1 MLSTRIF
8 GLACAVTVFVC
19 LMAAPVSAQP
29 LDKRTLF
36 TFSGPVALPGVTL
49 PAGQYLFRLADPNSS
64 SKVVQVLNAD
74 GTKPY
79 GLFFT
84 IAAERLEPASSPEV
98 RFMETASGM
107 PAAIRTW
114 WYPGERRGYEF
125 IFPREQARRL
135 ATGASQPVLTTDAQ
149 TTTTEQTN
157 TAELSRVGSS
167 GQDTDVSAS
176 AAPTPAAP
184 TGTTQEGTIASSSL
198 SIATPSIP
206 AVGSAPVA
214 TSTASAQTS
223 ASGTASTQT
232 TSAQTGSARTA
243 RTALPRTASQL
254 PLVAMVGTVA
264 LLSAASLQ
272 YWRTRRR

>member
-8 GLACAVTVFVC
+8 GLVCAVAVFAC
-19 LMAAPVSAQP
+19 LLAAPVSAQP

-36 TFSGPVALPGVTL
+36 TFSGPITLPGVTL

-79 GLFFT
+79 GMFFT
-84 IAAERLEPASSPEV
+84 MAAERFEPASTPEI
-98 RFMETASGM
+98 RFMETASGT
-107 PAAIRTW
+107 PAAIKTW

-135 ATGASQPVLTTDAQ
+135 ATAASQPVLTTDAQ

-167 GQDTDVSAS
+167 GQETDVNAS
-176 AAPTPAAP
+176 AAPSAAAP
-184 TGTTQEGTIASSSL
+184 IGTTREGQIASP
-198 SIATPSIP
+198 SISIPTPSIP
-206 AVGSAPVA
+206 TVGSAPV
-214 TSTASAQTS
+214 TQTASSQTP
-223 ASGTASTQT
+223 ATQSGSST
-232 TSAQTGSARTA
+232 RTQ
-243 RTALPRTASQL
+243 LPRTASQL
-254 PLVAMVGTVA
+254 PLIAMVGTVT
-264 LLSAASLQ
+264 LLSAASLR

>member
-19 LMAAPVSAQP
+19 LLAAPVSAQP

-84 IAAERLEPASSPEV
+84 ISAERLEPASSPEV
-98 RFMETASGM
+98 RFMETASGT

-114 WYPGERRGYEF
+114 WYPGERSGYEF
-125 IFPREQARRL
+125 IFPKEQARRL
-135 ATGASQPVLTTDAQ
+135 AMGASQPVLTTDAQ

-176 AAPTPAAP
+176 AAPTAAAP

-198 SIATPSIP
+198 SIAAPSIP
-206 AVGSAPVA
+206 AIGNAPVP
-214 TSTASAQTS
+214 STASAQTPAVATGSTTSS
-223 ASGTASTQT
+223 AQPSSTQ
-232 TSAQTGSARTA
+232 AARTQ
-243 RTALPRTASQL
+243 LPRTASQL
-254 PLVAMVGTVA
+254 PLVAMVGTIA

>member
-1 MLSTRIF
+1 MLSTRVF

-36 TFSGPVALPGVTL
+36 TFSGPVTLPGVTL

-84 IAAERLEPASSPEV
+84 ISAERLEPASSPEV
-98 RFMETASGM
+98 RFMETASGT

-125 IFPREQARRL
+125 IFPKEQARRL
-135 ATGASQPVLTTDAQ
+135 AMGASQPVLTTDAQ
-149 TTTTEQTN
+149 TTTAEQTN

-167 GQDTDVSAS
+167 GQETDVSAS
-176 AAPTPAAP
+176 AAPTAAAP

-198 SIATPSIP
+198 SIAAPSIP
-206 AVGSAPVA
+206 AIGNAPVP
-214 TSTASAQTS
+214 STASAQTPAVATGSTTSS
-223 ASGTASTQT
+223 AQPSSTQ
-232 TSAQTGSARTA
+232 AARTQ
-243 RTALPRTASQL
+243 LPRTASQL
-254 PLVAMVGTVA
+254 PLVAMVGTIA

>member
-36 TFSGPVALPGVTL
+36 TFSGPVTLPGVTL

-64 SKVVQVLNAD
+64 SKVVQVLNAE

-84 IAAERLEPASSPEV
+84 IPAERLEPASSPEV
-98 RFMETASGM
+98 RFMETATGT

-125 IFPREQARRL
+125 IFPKEQARRL
-135 ATGASQPVLTTDAQ
+135 AMGASQPVLTTDAQ
-149 TTTTEQTN
+149 STTTEQTN

-167 GQDTDVSAS
+167 GQETDVSAS
-176 AAPTPAAP
+176 AAPTATTP
-184 TGTTQEGTIASSSL
+184 TGATQEGQIASSSL
-198 SIATPSIP
+198 SIATPPIP
-206 AVGSAPVA
+206 AIGSAPVA
-214 TSTASAQTS
+214 TSTASA
-223 ASGTASTQT
+223 STPSSEGA
-232 TSAQTGSARTA
+232 SAQTNSAQTRSARAA
-243 RTALPRTASQL
+243 RTQLPRTASQL
-254 PLVAMVGTVA
+254 PLVAMIGTVA

-272 YWRTRRR
+272 FWRIRRH